1 MHRPQDVSHQVK
13 IGEPLQI
20 FGVTP
25 VASSQLHKS
34 AVSFWLFLRMC
45 TLIINLNQNQ
55 LLQHGFEL
63 VPVQNIQVLVVNKC
77 DLAKA
82 EELSDL
88 VTNVSSTL

>member
-1 MHRPQDVSHQVK
+1 
-13 IGEPLQI
+13 
-20 FGVTP
+20 
-25 VASSQLHKS
+25 
-34 AVSFWLFLRMC
+34 MC